1 MLPSSSERFAKQ
13 LPSALKAHVKPRLRG
28 VSHRYAFIASLLPC
42 LLLVSEAPSGR
53 ATLASALY
61 AGSLVGLLGTSAV
74 YHGVHWSP
82 RVRFWLARLDL
93 LMIFVLIAGTYTPI
107 AMLRLEPRLGSL
119 VLAGVWGAALF
130 GGVLKTVWSAPPK
143 WASAMIFV
151 SVGSMAILFLPNVVA
166 AIGVPASVLMLL
178 GGVLYV
184 AGAVVYGL
192 QWPDPKPTVF
202 GYHEMFHA
210 FVIAAATVHF
220 VAIAVYIVP
229 GSPRF

>member
-1 MLPSSSERFAKQ
+1 
-13 LPSALKAHVKPRLRG
+13 
-28 VSHRYAFIASLLPC
+28 
-42 LLLVSEAPSGR
+42 
-53 ATLASALY
+53 
-61 AGSLVGLLGTSAV
+61 
-74 YHGVHWSP
+74 
-82 RVRFWLARLDL
+82 VRFWLARLDL